1 MEYRH
6 RSLLQDL
13 PPIEEDTDL
22 EYSSQDRYG
31 TSFSYYESIQEFN
44 QYRYNNSYSMYNL
57 WNHLWNHLW
66 NNLVNLL
73 CRRK

>member
-22 EYSSQDRYG
+22 EYSTQDRYR

-44 QYRYNNSYSMYNL
+44 QSRYNGISYSMYNL
-57 WNHLWNHLW
+57 WNHLI
-66 NNLVNLL
+66 NLL

>member
-1 MEYRH
+1 MEYRR

-13 PPIEEDTDL
+13 PSIEEDMDL
-22 EYSSQDRYG
+22 IEVEKEYSSQDRSG

-44 QYRYNNSYSMYNL
+44 QSRYNGIPYSMYNL
-57 WNHLWNHLW
+57 WN
-66 NNLVNLL
+66 NLINLL